1 MRRGGEEGE
10 EEEGE
15 EEEGEEEGEEDGEEE
30 EGEGGG
36 ARGLQHTAGRTVLG
50 LLGRQLSGPQP
61 QRCGIK
67 AAPFGSS
74 PLARALPP
82 AGLGLRPPT
91 PTALLLLSTL
101 PEAHPLLVAVPAA
114 SLQLL
119 PSGSLLSF
127 PGA

>member
-1 MRRGGEEGE
+1 MRRG
-10 EEEGE
+10 
-15 EEEGEEEGEEDGEEE
+15 GEEE
-30 EGEGGG
+30 EGEGRG

-61 QRCGIK
+61 QGCGIQ
-67 AAPFGSS
+67 AAPFCSS
-74 PLARALPP
+74 PLALALPS
-82 AGLGLRPPT
+82 ATLGLQPPA
-91 PTALLLLSTL
+91 PTALLLLFTL
-101 PEAHPLLVAVPAA
+101 PEAHPLLVAVPAV